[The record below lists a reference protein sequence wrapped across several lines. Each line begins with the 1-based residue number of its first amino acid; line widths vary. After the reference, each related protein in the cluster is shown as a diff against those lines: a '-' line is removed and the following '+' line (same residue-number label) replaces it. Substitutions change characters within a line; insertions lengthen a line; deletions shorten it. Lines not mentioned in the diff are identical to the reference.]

1 MQDKIWEGA
10 KNDSIGLSAFYNTNK
25 ENYLWPDRIVGSV
38 ARSSNAK
45 TIKKVRK
52 LWSKGKSNQEIDDL
66 LNASQQNVMF
76 SSGQFELGQTPL
88 PDSFTIRTKS
98 PLSKVIE
105 ENNNFYVVNSKELKP
120 KSQKTMEEAKGQLI
134 SDYQL
139 ELEAQWVLELKSK
152 FEIKVNEDVLQK
164 VNIIISK

>member
-1 MQDKIWEGA
+1 
-10 KNDSIGLSAFYNTNK
+10 
-25 ENYLWPDRIVGSV
+25 
-38 ARSSNAK
+38 
-45 TIKKVRK
+45 
-52 LWSKGKSNQEIDDL
+52 
-66 LNASQQNVMF
+66 MF

-88 PDSFTIRTKS
+88 PDSFTVRTKS

-139 ELEAQWVLELKSK
+139 QLETQWVLELKSK
-152 FEIKVNEDVLQK
+152 FEIKVNENVLQK
-164 VNIIISK
+164 VNNIISK

>member
-10 KNDSIGLSAFYNTNK
+10 KNDTIGLNVFYNSNK
-25 ENYLWPDRIVGSV
+25 ENYLWPDRIIGSV

-66 LNASQQNVMF
+66 LNNRQQNVIF
-76 SSGQFELGQTPL
+76 SSGEFELGQSPL
-88 PDSFTIRTKS
+88 PDSFTVSTKS

-139 ELEAQWVLELKSK
+139 QLETQWVLELKSK
-152 FEIKVNEDVLQK
+152 FEIKVNENVLQK
-164 VNIIISK
+164 VNNIISK